1 MVLISIPLTTDNAD
15 ILFMCRSLFGKLSVH
30 IVANLKYIRLFA
42 SLLLSLKVLYIY
54 ILDTSTLLNMCFANI
69 LSSL

>member
-15 ILFMCRSLFGKLSVH
+15 ILFMCHSLFGKLSVH

-54 ILDTSTLLNMCFANI
+54 ILDTSTLLNMCFADI